1 MWYLQVTW
9 DLILTLVHFDSD
21 SPSTGLD
28 RGCDL
33 DSCLCSS
40 QVTFIL
46 DLNLSQVTWDPIT
59 GTELLHLVSC
69 RVVLQLSSCPAS
81 LKSCSLIGCSPASL
95 PRPCWAGTGSGVR
108 WVSRRTD
115 DPSEEEIKYW
125 TFVFVSQVLSSCRDS
140 ERSSSWSAVFI
151 DPLCFYW
158 FHLQMLTGLKVCEE
172 HFSSYLFIIF
182 QNIKAE
188 QS

>member
-69 RVVLQLSSCPAS
+69 RPPAQFLSRLPEELLSDRLFSCISAS
-81 LKSCSLIGCSPASL
+81 PML
-95 PRPCWAGTGSGVR
+95 SGNR
-108 WVSRRTD
+108 KWSQ
-115 DPSEEEIKYW
+115 
-125 TFVFVSQVLSSCRDS
+125 VSQPTDRWSLWGRNKILNFCVCVSGSVLLQRLREEQQLIS
-140 ERSSSWSAVFI
+140 
-151 DPLCFYW
+151 CFYW
-158 FHLQMLTGLKVCEE
+158 SALFLLVSLTNVNWTQGLWRT
-172 HFSSYLFIIF
+172 F
-182 QNIKAE
+182 
-188 QS
+188 